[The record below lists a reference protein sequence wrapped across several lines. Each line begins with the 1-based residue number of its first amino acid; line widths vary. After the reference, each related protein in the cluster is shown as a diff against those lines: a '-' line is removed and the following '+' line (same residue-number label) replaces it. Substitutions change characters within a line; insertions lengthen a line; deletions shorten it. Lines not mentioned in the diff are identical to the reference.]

1 MEGTVIAE
9 GGAAQAAH
17 DVHKI
22 CYVIVHKDD
31 IIHLLAKVQRRH
43 QQHGDR
49 DAAGEARQR
58 GEHDKHEHD
67 AGRPSSPVWG
77 NRMHCSTPVTSA
89 VNKIPLSSGM
99 LPYFSSMG
107 GPTTNSSS
115 ILLRKCSQFAWP
127 STWPNSRM

>member
-1 MEGTVIAE
+1 MISYTCWPKYS
-9 GGAAQAAH
+9 AATSSMVTGMPPEKPASE
-17 DVHKI
+17 DSMMSMNTMP
-22 CYVIVHKDD
+22 
-31 IIHLLAKVQRRH
+31 
-43 QQHGDR
+43 
-49 DAAGEARQR
+49 DA
-58 GEHDKHEHD
+58 
-67 AGRPSSPVWG
+67 PNSPVWG